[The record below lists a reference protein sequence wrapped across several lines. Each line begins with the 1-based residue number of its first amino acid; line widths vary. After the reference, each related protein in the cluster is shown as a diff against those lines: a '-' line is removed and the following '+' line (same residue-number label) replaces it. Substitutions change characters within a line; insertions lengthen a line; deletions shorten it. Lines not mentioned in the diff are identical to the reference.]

1 MLTGM
6 QLPPTRHI
14 PGSGTAPDH
23 VFFAA
28 IKAQCPARVADA
40 NWREVPP
47 YLYGF
52 DLYAAGYFWEAHE
65 VWEPVWM
72 ACAPNSR
79 ERQLTAGLIQLAN
92 ACLKLEMGRLNAAR
106 RRSLPPTASP
116 IDGSIIASDCTASF
130 VPSNVNPRLTAAMIA
145 TKPASSHHIRC
156 RTSHIG
162 PNSSAAHDQPSRTR
176 SRSRP
181 ADR

>member
-106 RRSLPPTASP
+106 RLIREASGHVDEAGQEAAGRPLMGLDVEALEQDLAAYEAAASLATA
-116 IDGSIIASDCTASF
+116 IEADAL
-130 VPSNVNPRLTAAMIA
+130 VEQ
-145 TKPASSHHIRC
+145 
-156 RTSHIG
+156 RT
-162 PNSSAAHDQPSRTR
+162 PLQLKV
-176 SRSRP
+176 
-181 ADR
+181 